1 MAYPLLRAASMLR
14 SFILNVIACAVCLV
28 LVGTGLVVVSGFET
42 SDEADLRQCTDWP
55 REAPLS
61 LDRSRTTLLMF
72 AHPRCPCTRASLE
85 ELKAVLA
92 RFPAKVSAQIYFL
105 SPSRKPG
112 EWTLTDSWREA
123 TKIPGLTIRYDTD
136 GYLAGLF
143 RAENSGE
150 VLLYSPHGKLLFRG
164 GITRGRAETG
174 MNSSEA
180 ALVSAI
186 EGASAALVPTP
197 VYGCALGLR
206 CETAQLGSVAGTE
219 FAH

>member
-1 MAYPLLRAASMLR
+1 MLCFGAASMLR
-14 SFILNVIACAVCLV
+14 SFILNVLACAVCLV
-28 LVGTGLVVVSGFET
+28 VVGTGLVVVSGFET
-42 SDEADLRQCTDWP
+42 SGEEDLRQCTDWP

-85 ELKAVLA
+85 ELKTVLA
-92 RFPAKVSAQIYFL
+92 RFPAKVSAQILFL

-112 EWTLTDSWREA
+112 AWTLTDSWREA

-143 RAENSGE
+143 GAENSGE
-150 VLLYSPHGKLLFRG
+150 VLLYAPHGKLLFRG
-164 GITRGRAETG
+164 GITRGRGETG

-186 EGASAALVPTP
+186 EGAISPDALVPTP
-197 VYGCALGLR
+197 VYGCTLGLR
-206 CETAQLGSVAGTE
+206 YETAQLGTAARAE
-219 FAH
+219 FCH